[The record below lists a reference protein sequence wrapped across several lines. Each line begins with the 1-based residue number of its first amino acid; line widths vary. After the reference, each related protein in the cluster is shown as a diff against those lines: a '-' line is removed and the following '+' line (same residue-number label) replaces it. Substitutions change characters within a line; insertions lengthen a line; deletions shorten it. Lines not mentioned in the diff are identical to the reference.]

1 MKYPSARALLLQ
13 RLQGFNAINGS
24 ELASALESNLTYYQV
39 NPPIELQRE
48 WQFVNSSFIIVQLW
62 NSSQWILND
71 GPQGLQ
77 RLDYVVA
84 TAEKYDIRLIV
95 TLTNNWYVHTCIRV
109 KGVFLTATFQG
120 RLRSKD
126 QNDTS
131 LSNAS

>member
-1 MKYPSARALLLQ
+1 MFAHGLVVKYPSARALLLQ

-24 ELASALESNLTYYQV
+24 ELAGALESNLTYYQV
-39 NPPIELQRE
+39 NPPIELQRV

-77 RLDYVVA
+77 RLDNVVA

-109 KGVFLTATFQG
+109 KGG
-120 RLRSKD
+120 
-126 QNDTS
+126 
-131 LSNAS
+131 LSNSNFTGSVTE